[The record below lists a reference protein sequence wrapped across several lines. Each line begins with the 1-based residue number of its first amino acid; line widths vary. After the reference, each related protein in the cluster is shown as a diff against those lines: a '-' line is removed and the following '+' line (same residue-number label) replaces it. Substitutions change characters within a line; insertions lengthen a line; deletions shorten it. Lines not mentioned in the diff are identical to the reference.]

1 MEVSVETTTGLERRM
16 NVRVPEDS
24 VSSKVDERLRDM
36 VRTANIPGFRP
47 GKVPLKVIT
56 KRYGKAVRDEVVGE
70 LVQSSFYDA
79 ITKEELRPAGGPV
92 IDPLEAEAGSGI
104 VYTAVFEVYPTFD
117 LASIEGL
124 AITRPIASVED
135 SDIDSMIETL
145 RKQRREWNEVDRA
158 AASGDRATIDF
169 AGSIDGE
176 EFDGGKADD
185 FPLELGS
192 GSMIPGFEDGVTGLA
207 ANDEKTIDVTFPEDY
222 GAEHL
227 AGKTAQFAI
236 TVKKVEEPV
245 LPEVDDEFVKAFGV
259 GEGTVESFKTEVRG
273 NMERELS
280 NRLRTATKEAVMDQ
294 LLESNSLELPN
305 ALVDDEAGRLLG
317 SRTEELRQQG
327 YEPESLGLT
336 QEMFD
341 EQARRR
347 VALGLLLA
355 EIIRTHELSADPDK
369 VREVVDSIAS
379 TFEQPQQV
387 VSYYYSDRSRLAEIE
402 SSVLEDQVVDL
413 LLERA
418 QATEEQRSFDDLMNP
433 GQAPA

>member
-92 IDPLEAEAGSGI
+92 IDPLEAESGAGIS
-104 VYTAVFEVYPTFD
+104 YTAVFEVYPTFD

-135 SDIDSMIETL
+135 SDIDSMIETR
-145 RKQRREWNEVDRA
+145 RKQRREWNEVERA
-158 AASGDRATIDF
+158 AAAGDRATIDF

-176 EFDGGKADD
+176 EFDGGTAED

-192 GSMIPGFEDGVTGLA
+192 GSMIPGFEDGVTGLSA
-207 ANDEKTIDVTFPEDY
+207 SDEKTIDVTFPEDY

-305 ALVDDEAGRLLG
+305 ALVDDEAGRLLA
-317 SRTEELRQQG
+317 SRNEELRQQG

-355 EIIRTHELSADPDK
+355 EIIRTHELNADPDK

-379 TFEQPQQV
+379 TFEQPEQV

-418 QATEEQRSFDDLMNP
+418 QVTEEQRSFDDLMNP
-433 GQAPA
+433 GQTPA

>member
-192 GSMIPGFEDGVTGLA
+192 GSMIPG
-207 ANDEKTIDVTFPEDY
+207 
-222 GAEHL
+222 
-227 AGKTAQFAI
+227 
-236 TVKKVEEPV
+236 
-245 LPEVDDEFVKAFGV
+245 
-259 GEGTVESFKTEVRG
+259 
-273 NMERELS
+273 
-280 NRLRTATKEAVMDQ
+280 
-294 LLESNSLELPN
+294 
-305 ALVDDEAGRLLG
+305 
-317 SRTEELRQQG
+317 SRTG
-327 YEPESLGLT
+327 
-336 QEMFD
+336 
-341 EQARRR
+341 
-347 VALGLLLA
+347 
-355 EIIRTHELSADPDK
+355 
-369 VREVVDSIAS
+369 
-379 TFEQPQQV
+379 
-387 VSYYYSDRSRLAEIE
+387 
-402 SSVLEDQVVDL
+402 
-413 LLERA
+413 
-418 QATEEQRSFDDLMNP
+418 
-433 GQAPA
+433 

>member
-92 IDPLEAEAGSGI
+92 IDPLEAEVGTGI
-104 VYTAVFEVYPTFD
+104 SFTAVFEVYPTFD

-145 RKQRREWNEVDRA
+145 RKQRREWNEVERA
-158 AASGDRATIDF
+158 AAAGDRATIDF
-169 AGSIDGE
+169 AGSIEGE
-176 EFDGGKADD
+176 EFDGGTAED

-207 ANDEKTIDVTFPEDY
+207 ASDEKTIDVTFPEDY

-305 ALVDDEAGRLLG
+305 ALVDDEAGRLLA
-317 SRTEELRQQG
+317 SRNEELRQQG

-355 EIIRTHELSADPDK
+355 EIIRTHELNADPDK

-379 TFEQPQQV
+379 TFEQPEQV

-418 QATEEQRSFDDLMNP
+418 QVTEEQRSFDDLMNP
-433 GQAPA
+433 GQTPA

>member
-92 IDPLEAEAGSGI
+92 IDPLEAESGAGIS
-104 VYTAVFEVYPTFD
+104 YTAVFEVYPTFD

-145 RKQRREWNEVDRA
+145 RKQRREWNEVERA
-158 AASGDRATIDF
+158 AAAGDRATIDF

-176 EFDGGKADD
+176 EFDGGTAED

-192 GSMIPGFEDGVTGLA
+192 GSMIPGFEDGVTGLSA
-207 ANDEKTIDVTFPEDY
+207 SDEKTIDVTFPEDY

-305 ALVDDEAGRLLG
+305 ALVDDEAGRLLA
-317 SRTEELRQQG
+317 SRNEELRQQG

-355 EIIRTHELSADPDK
+355 EIIRTHELNADPDK

-379 TFEQPQQV
+379 TFEQPEQV

-418 QATEEQRSFDDLMNP
+418 QVTEEQRSFDDLMNP
-433 GQAPA
+433 GQTPA